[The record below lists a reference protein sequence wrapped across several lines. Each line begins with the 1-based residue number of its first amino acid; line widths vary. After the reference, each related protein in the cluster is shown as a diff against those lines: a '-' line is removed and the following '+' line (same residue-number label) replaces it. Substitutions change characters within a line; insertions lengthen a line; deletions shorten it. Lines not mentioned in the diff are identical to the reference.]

1 MIAKDL
7 TVNGLREQTT
17 RCKKKHE
24 IGGVFLFKSNASI
37 THMFRQNR
45 LTATT

>member
-1 MIAKDL
+1 MITKDL
-7 TVNGLREQTT
+7 TVNGLRKQTT
-17 RCKKKHE
+17 RWKKKHE
-24 IGGVFLFKSNASI
+24 IGGVFLIKSNASN